1 MKPQDSKRRNQAMTL
16 LEAVVVIFVIAFL
29 VAMLLPALVSHHS
42 GRQRINCTNNLKQLG
57 LAYRIWAGDNNDK
70 YPMQVSAINGGAME
84 LVGGSDAWKTF
95 QVMSNEL
102 STPKILRCPEDA
114 AHGAAATNFGADL
127 KNKISYFISAEAT
140 VANTNVLLSGD
151 AHFLINGSPVK
162 PGLIEVTS
170 NTPIAWDSSRHVFV
184 ETHAWFFKKKTGWG
198 NIGLGDG
205 SVQSLSSSQLLDQIK
220 LTGFSTNRLAIP

>member
-1 MKPQDSKRRNQAMTL
+1 MTIF
-16 LEAVVVIFVIAFL
+16 EVIVVVSIIAIL
-29 VAMLLPALVSHHS
+29 VAMLLPVLARHHS
-42 GRQRINCTNNLKQLG
+42 GGQRIDCTNNLKQLG

-84 LVGGSDAWKTF
+84 LVGGPDAWKTF

-102 STPKILRCPEDA
+102 STPKILYCPEDA
-114 AHGAAATNFGADL
+114 AHGGAATNFGDDL
-127 KNKISYFISAEAT
+127 KNKISYFIDAYAT

-151 AHFLINGSPVK
+151 DHFLINGSPVK

-184 ETHAWFFKKKTGWG
+184 ETHAWVFKKKTGWG

-205 SVQSLSSSQLLDQIK
+205 SIRWQMTSPGLTNLLSQ
-220 LTGFSTNRLAIP
+220 TGLAANRLAIP